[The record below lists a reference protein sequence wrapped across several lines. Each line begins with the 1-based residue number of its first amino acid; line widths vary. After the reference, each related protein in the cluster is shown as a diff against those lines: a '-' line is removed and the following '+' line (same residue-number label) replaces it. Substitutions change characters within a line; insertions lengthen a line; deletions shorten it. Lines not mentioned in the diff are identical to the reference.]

1 MEKRAASEL
10 MAAAQA
16 FDEELERFGK
26 LAEAVNRGPLN
37 SQKTLERAAHV
48 FDDIGHAEKRLSEVA
63 QALVTA
69 LNAARQQQESHAA
82 AIQRRAALFEQRTAT
97 AADLLRRYG
106 AMGQKAADLNE
117 LALDIAAKS
126 ANGDGG
132 ASADLLGALAQLR
145 TRMAEV
151 AEGASSL
158 TAAARGEDFEDIARQ
173 ADSLR
178 QQIVAAD
185 GKVAAIEKSLGE
197 RR

>member
-16 FDEELERFGK
+16 FDEELDRFGK

-37 SQKTLERAAHV
+37 SQKTLERTAHV
-48 FDDIGHAEKRLSEVA
+48 FDDIGQAEKRLSEVA

-69 LNAARQQQESHAA
+69 LNAARQKQESHAA
-82 AIQRRAALFEQRTAT
+82 AIQRRASLFEQRTAT
-97 AADLLRRYG
+97 AAALLQRYG

-126 ANGDGG
+126 SNGDGVG
-132 ASADLLGALAQLR
+132 TDLLGALAQLR

-151 AEGASSL
+151 AEGASNL

-185 GKVAAIEKSLGE
+185 GKVAAIEKSLAE